1 MNKSLLLSKKEQSR
15 MMPAFD
21 ELLLFSLERR
31 YLEIADI
38 ERLEL
43 ATNTQEHEWDWR
55 SHLRMLRVEEVS
67 YEDESRIGLHL
78 LNMQNVLASMKDD
91 SHNVIS
97 VIHSTPEKTSLYYGL
112 SRRVDSPTAVSTD
125 EYAKIL
131 QHSLHGNI
139 LGVQMHK
146 MTAGEIEQEVL
157 DSIEFYTNIRAFPG
171 IPSLRQKY
179 PNEPYVQGIDRF
191 IEGMRGEEY

>member
-1 MNKSLLLSKKEQSR
+1 MNKSLLLSKKEQSQ

-21 ELLLFSLERR
+21 ELLLFSIERR

-43 ATNTQEHEWDWR
+43 ATNTQEYEWDWK

-67 YEDESRIGLHL
+67 YEDETRIGLHL

-97 VIHSTPEKTSLYYGL
+97 VIHNTHEKTSLYYGL
-112 SRRVDSPTAVSTD
+112 SRRVDSSASVSTD

-131 QHSLHGNI
+131 QQSLYGNF
-139 LGVQMHK
+139 LGVRMHK
-146 MTAGEIEQEVL
+146 VTAGEIEQEVL
-157 DSIEFYTNIRAFPG
+157 DLIEFYTNIRAFPG
-171 IPSLRQKY
+171 IP
-179 PNEPYVQGIDRF
+179 
-191 IEGMRGEEY
+191 